1 LITRDEARRIAA
13 EVVGAPADD
22 VDRGWALKEFDA
34 GWLIVEVAQI
44 GYRGGSTRVI
54 ERDSGR
60 VMRFPSNVPPSYI
73 IERYDEVVHD
83 ARPQDR

>member
-13 EVVGAPADD
+13 QVVGAPADD
-22 VDRGWALKEFDA
+22 VDRGWALKEFEA
-34 GWLIVEVAQI
+34 GWLIFEIAQI
-44 GYRGGSTRVI
+44 GNRGGETRVI

-73 IERYDEVVHD
+73 LDRYDEVVHD
-83 ARPQDR
+83 SRPQDR